1 MEAVGSVKSS
11 EIQGITAIAPLKG
24 AESVQSHQTKTRE
37 RSQSAAEKQQVAQA
51 QVERDNRAKIE
62 RIAQVMDDYVK
73 SMQRSLNIQ
82 VNSETGRVVVRVI
95 SEEDGRTIREIPP
108 EEVLNLAAKM
118 EEMMGL
124 LFNERV

>member
-24 AESVQSHQTKTRE
+24 AESVQSHQAKTRE